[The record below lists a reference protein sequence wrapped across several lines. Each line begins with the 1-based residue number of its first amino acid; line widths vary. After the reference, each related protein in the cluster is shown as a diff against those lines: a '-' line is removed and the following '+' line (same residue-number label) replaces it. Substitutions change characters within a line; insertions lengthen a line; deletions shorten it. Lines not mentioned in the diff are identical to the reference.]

1 MTVASLMTLL
11 LMAFAL
17 AAQPWSVLA
26 GILLVTSQRGITKE
40 LFYVTGWVLALSV
53 VFAVSVA
60 VFPATPGDSSA
71 QTPLHIAEIVLGLVL
86 ALFLLSRWRRPP
98 ITQRATE
105 PAWLSKLDAMSPVL
119 ALALGAFL
127 PNYIIVLAAAGQVLQ
142 LTYSNAVLLAIAVT
156 FVVLASLGVA
166 APLGVRVFRPG
177 QASAIYARWRTWL
190 IENSR
195 AVTYATGG
203 LVAAVIV
210 IKGIVGLITG

>member
-1 MTVASLMTLL
+1 MSAASLMTLL

-40 LFYVTGWVLALSV
+40 LFYVTGWVLALGI
-53 VFAVSVA
+53 VFAGSVA
-60 VFPATPGDSSA
+60 LFPATPGDSSS

-86 ALFLLSRWRRPP
+86 GLFLLARWRRPP
-98 ITQRATE
+98 ITERATE
-105 PAWLSKLDAMSPVL
+105 PAWLSKLDAMSPLL

-127 PNYIIVLAAAGQVLQ
+127 PNYIIVVAAAGQVLQ
-142 LTYSNAVLLAIAVT
+142 LTYSNAVLVAISVT
-156 FVVLASLGVA
+156 FVALASLGVA
-166 APLGVRVFRPG
+166 APLGVRVFRSG
-177 QASAIYARWRTWL
+177 QAPAIYGNWRSWL
-190 IENSR
+190 IEHSR

-203 LVAAVIV
+203 LVAVVIV